1 MTVKSE
7 DVEILDDETDDRID
21 ILNHKQE
28 LVLVFLGIYAS
39 LNLIDPILG
48 GISLFSLFS
57 ALFCFWLAFSIY
69 RDKDNMKMS
78 TSETGNGSQ
87 ILFWVVMIIIFLVLF
102 FLFFLTTSW

>member
-7 DVEILDDETDDRID
+7 DVEILDDETDNRID

-28 LVLVFLGIYAS
+28 LVLVILGIYAS
-39 LNLIDPILG
+39 LNIIDPILG
-48 GISLFSLFS
+48 GINGFVVLC

-78 TSETGNGSQ
+78 TSETRNGSQ